1 MTRVTPVTR
10 VRRVTRGDDG
20 SVLLLIIGCT
30 AVLLLLVAVVIDVSV
45 VVLAKRG
52 VASAADGAAAAA
64 AQRADVAAI
73 RDNGLGERLALDEAL
88 VQQVVATYQQ
98 DATTGQPGLVLD
110 ASVQGGTTAVVVGG
124 RTVTLPFVGWLGIG
138 HVLVQA
144 EGRAR
149 SPVVR

>member
-1 MTRVTPVTR
+1 MTASPVRSEDR
-10 VRRVTRGDDG
+10 VRRGDDG
-20 SVLLLIIGCT
+20 SVLLLIIGFT

-64 AQRADVAAI
+64 AQQANAADI
-73 RDNGLGERLALDEAL
+73 RERGLGERLALDDVV

-98 DATTGQPGLVLD
+98 DARVGQPGLVLD
-110 ASVQGGTTAVVVGG
+110 ASIDGGTTAVVVGG
-124 RTVTLPFVGWLGIG
+124 RIVTLPFVGWLGIG
-138 HVLVQA
+138 HVLVRA